1 MASESPF
8 PPTARCLSH
17 VFQSVDGAAWELKAP
32 TPPALTRGLDKAGD
46 LGRFPG
52 EVVFISAPVCTSARP
67 ALSMP
72 HAAMVPPA
80 LPAWLSRGLHWT
92 SSTHSAGNH
101 PMWPRAL
108 PSQKP
113 PSPMLRTRDE
123 EEDSVSGRGLGRG
136 AWGWARRGVAVA
148 AGTARRRPGLQSPR
162 RWPVC
167 RPTTPSSAV
176 DEGTW
181 QSVPWEGSAEGTALQ
196 SPGPLCLSPSGTE
209 CSAGCLSPLTPRVTR
224 PLCPF
229 SRRPTSDG
237 RAPAVDYFP
246 GNSVGAAWGV
256 SKGRRSGEVWER
268 VRVPGSPGPFTPV
281 RLGTDKP

>member
-17 VFQSVDGAAWELKAP
+17 VFQSVDEAAWELKAP

-67 ALSMP
+67 ALSTP
-72 HAAMVPPA
+72 HAATVPPA

-113 PSPMLRTRDE
+113 PSPMLRTRNE
-123 EEDSVSGRGLGRG
+123 EEDSVSGRGLGLVF
-136 AWGWARRGVAVA
+136 VA
-148 AGTARRRPGLQSPR
+148 
-162 RWPVC
+162 
-167 RPTTPSSAV
+167 
-176 DEGTW
+176 
-181 QSVPWEGSAEGTALQ
+181 
-196 SPGPLCLSPSGTE
+196 PGPPAPLLLCGVRWYFNRRAQSLPRP
-209 CSAGCLSPLTPRVTR
+209 AGRG
-224 PLCPF
+224 F
-229 SRRPTSDG
+229 
-237 RAPAVDYFP
+237 
-246 GNSVGAAWGV
+246 
-256 SKGRRSGEVWER
+256 RSHR
-268 VRVPGSPGPFTPV
+268 PV
-281 RLGTDKP
+281 RP